1 MHTLISNELLKLRTS
16 RAPWILLA
24 AQLLLVLAA
33 VSGIVISGEDLRN
46 AATTRLMLAHAGPS
60 FIFVLVLGITAV
72 AGEYRDG
79 TIADTF
85 LATPRRSR
93 IILAK
98 LIAYGGAGLVFGLLS
113 TLTALGVTVVSH
125 AVAGAPLDLATTD
138 VWTTMAGTV
147 AFMALTCIIGV
158 AIGAIFTNI
167 GASIGVA
174 LAWTALIETTMYSLL
189 GDLGRWLP
197 VLSGFALQNV
207 PQPKMLP
214 QLTGGLVFAAYAL
227 VFAVAAL
234 TVTTRRDVS

>member
-1 MHTLISNELLKLRTS
+1 
-16 RAPWILLA
+16 
-24 AQLLLVLAA
+24 
-33 VSGIVISGEDLRN
+33 
-46 AATTRLMLAHAGPS
+46 
-60 FIFVLVLGITAV
+60 
-72 AGEYRDG
+72 
-79 TIADTF
+79 
-85 LATPRRSR
+85 
-93 IILAK
+93 
-98 LIAYGGAGLVFGLLS
+98 
-113 TLTALGVTVVSH
+113 
-125 AVAGAPLDLATTD
+125 
-138 VWTTMAGTV
+138 MAGTV

-158 AIGAIFTNI
+158 AIGSIFTNI

-207 PQPKMLP
+207 PQPKILP